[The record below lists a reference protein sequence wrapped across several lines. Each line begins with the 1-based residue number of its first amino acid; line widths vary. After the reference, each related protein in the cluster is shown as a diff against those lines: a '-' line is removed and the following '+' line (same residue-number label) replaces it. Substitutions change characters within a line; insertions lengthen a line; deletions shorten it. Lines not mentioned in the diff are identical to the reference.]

1 MRAIITIGEVNGMM
15 LHQTD
20 SVPFGFCIVVNI
32 TTIAKT
38 SGIVAGICNCW
49 ASCALSTALPTAAK
63 IAA

>member
-38 SGIVAGICNCW
+38 SGIVAGICNC
-49 ASCALSTALPTAAK
+49 
-63 IAA
+63 